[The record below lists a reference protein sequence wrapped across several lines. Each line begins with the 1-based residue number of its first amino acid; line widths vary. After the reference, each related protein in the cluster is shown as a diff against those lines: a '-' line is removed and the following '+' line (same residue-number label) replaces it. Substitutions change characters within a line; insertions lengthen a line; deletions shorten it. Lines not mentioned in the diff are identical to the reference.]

1 MKFIKVVNVQYIL
14 YIHKIVQP
22 VSSLIF
28 EDFSSTKKET
38 LYLFVV
44 TSHSC
49 IPLASGKH

>member
-28 EDFSSTKKET
+28 EDFHQLKKKP
-38 LYLFVV
+38 
-44 TSHSC
+44 C
-49 IPLASGKH
+49 IYS